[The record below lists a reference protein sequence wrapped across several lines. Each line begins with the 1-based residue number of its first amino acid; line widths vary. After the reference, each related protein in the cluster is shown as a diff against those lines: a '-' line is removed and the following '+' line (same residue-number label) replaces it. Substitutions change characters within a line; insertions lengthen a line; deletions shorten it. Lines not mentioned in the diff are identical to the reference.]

1 MRNGRK
7 INDENWIKS
16 SIEFNQWNINNAIEQ
31 NIHILDTTKL
41 LQEETAKEIDKWIME
56 KINIM

>member
-16 SIEFNQWNINNAIEQ
+16 SIEFNQWIINNAIEQ
-31 NIHILDTTKL
+31 NMHILDTTKL

-56 KINIM
+56 K